1 MRRDVAIRA
10 DVEDLA
16 TERVALVERIRTE
29 AVVGHRANE
38 LGARH
43 SLLVPDVEGLRGLRV
58 RRRYLPPARDAV
70 HHTRRRVASRR
81 DTALLGER
89 LRTLCELLR
98 GGASNRPPLGRL
110 RPQIDDGF
118 GRVVLGRLLS
128 FAHAREACRQLRGLP
143 QLLVSLPQGLRKVAL
158 VRLLRHLGALRNNLA
173 FREEGLRRLDFV
185 GQDLGRLVERA
196 RVQVDLDG

>member
-128 FAHAREACRQLRGLP
+128 FAHAREARRQLRGLP
-143 QLLVSLPQGLRKVAL
+143 LPQGLRKVAL
-158 VRLLRHLGALRNNLA
+158 VRLLRHLRALRNNLA